1 MDSAQL
7 HSENDFDP
15 VVVRRNRID
24 RWNKVASRTGY
35 GLYAV
40 SVAAFFGGLW
50 TSFTTAM
57 HFVSGVALVVGS
69 IILAPAIV
77 ITYGIRAARREDQ
90 QAAANQQPQVV
101 SGEHKPTS

>member
-7 HSENDFDP
+7 HSVTDNDP

-35 GLYAV
+35 GLYAL
-40 SVAAFFGGLW
+40 SVVAFFGGLW
-50 TSFTTAM
+50 TSFTSVF

-90 QAAANQQPQVV
+90 QAAEIQSSKV
-101 SGEHKPTS
+101 SSSEHTPTS